1 MKRFA
6 LGIVLAALTAPT
18 LAQAPA
24 RDPAATPGVDKR
36 QEIQTRRIEKGTS
49 SGQITER
56 EAARLQKGQGRVE
69 RMEAKAK
76 EDGVVTRQERARLQH
91 AENVQSRH
99 IAREAHDRQRAV
111 KK

>member
-1 MKRFA
+1 MKRLA
-6 LGIVLAALTAPT
+6 LGIVLAILTAP
-18 LAQAPA
+18 LFAQAPA

-36 QEIQTRRIEKGTS
+36 QEVQQRRIDKGVS

-56 EAARLQKGQGRVE
+56 EAARLQKGQARVE
-69 RMEAKAK
+69 RMEAKAR

-91 AENVQSRH
+91 AENAQSRH
-99 IAREAHDRQRAV
+99 IAWEAHDRQRAA